1 VGDEG
6 EEEGEEGE
14 EGRAK
19 VNKHTRQRERKI
31 K

>member
-6 EEEGEEGE
+6 EEEGE